1 MPRAAAAKLAP
12 VESTLTERYQTTV
25 PSQVRRALGLE
36 KHDKIKFTIDGRGRV
51 LITRVRPRER
61 RPGSDDVMGEF
72 LAFLSSDIKTHPES
86 IRPVSA
92 SLAERV
98 RSLVEGM
105 EVDLDASL
113 PEEEDE

>member
-25 PSQVRRALGLE
+25 PAQVRKALGLE

-61 RPGSDDVMGEF
+61 RPGGDEVMGKFFEF
-72 LAFLSSDIKTHPES
+72 LDRDIRERPQS
-86 IRPVSA
+86 IRPISA
-92 SLAERV
+92 KMVDRV
-98 RSLVEGM
+98 RSLVEGV
-105 EVDLDASL
+105 EVDLDAPL
-113 PEEEDE
+113 PEEDE